1 MLRLLNRIDRHYIVA
16 GALLALVVVVGWLF
30 RESLLPFLV
39 AMFVVYLMEPV
50 VARISGFELR
60 GRHISR
66 FGAVAIVYSLTIA
79 SISLFSW
86 AFLPRLAS
94 EISAFVDDAP
104 VLVQQLREERLP
116 AVNNFVERALV
127 VFGDDEADPAGA
139 ILIASDTVDRACAR
153 ADAASATLSL
163 VPRSE
168 RESLVDGWHRLQT
181 PTQDGAWSEPESA
194 PAVRVIAGDDGA
206 LELVLPEEG
215 LTVSPRPDGSWRV
228 GVGTVVD
235 PGAPEKR
242 TSEGFDLEVALAD
255 SLRGRVESSGEQV
268 SWFIE
273 FVQEFIG
280 GLFELLTTILITL
293 MVAAFISS
301 DVPAFIEFFYSL
313 FPPAHRPAA
322 RALLERMNEGLS
334 GVIRGQ
340 VAICLVNGLLTGLGL
355 AVLQVK
361 FALLLAVVAAVLSLI
376 PIFGTIVS
384 TIPAVLVG
392 LTHGFLTGIAVLV
405 WILVIHLIEANILN
419 PKILGE
425 TAKMHPVV
433 VVFALVAGEHYFG
446 LIGAL
451 LAVPTASIVQSLF
464 LFLRD
469 VVSDDG
475 PLVNQAPV
483 TAEEESPS

>member
-1 MLRLLNRIDRHYIVA
+1 LNRIDRHYVVA
-16 GALLALVVVVGWLF
+16 GALLSLVLVVGWLF

-50 VARISGFELR
+50 VARISGFPIR

-79 SISLFSW
+79 SISLSSW

-94 EISAFVDDAP
+94 EISTFVDDAP
-104 VLVQQLREERLP
+104 SLVQQLREERLP
-116 AVNNFVERALV
+116 AVNDFVERALV
-127 VFGDDEADPAGA
+127 MFGDDETDPGLALVA
-139 ILIASDTVDRACAR
+139 ASDTIGRACAR

-168 RESLVDGWHRLQT
+168 RGELVEGWHRLQT
-181 PTQDGAWSEPESA
+181 PTQDGDWIDESP
-194 PAVRVIAGDDGA
+194 PAAIRVVQADDGS
-206 LELVLPEEG
+206 LELVLPEAG
-215 LTVSPRPDGSWRV
+215 LNVTPRPDGSWRI
-228 GVGTVVD
+228 GVGAETGVD
-235 PGAPEKR
+235 APAKR
-242 TSEGFDLEVALAD
+242 VADGFDLEAALAE
-255 SLRGRVESSGEQV
+255 SLRGSVESGGEQV
-268 SWFIE
+268 GWLIE
-273 FVQEFIG
+273 FFQEFIG
-280 GLFELLTTILITL
+280 GLFEVLTTILITL
-293 MVAAFISS
+293 MVAAFVSS
-301 DVPAFIEFFYSL
+301 DVPAIVDFFYSL
-313 FPPAHRPAA
+313 FPPRHRPAA
-322 RALLERMNEGLS
+322 RALLARMNEGLS

-340 VAICLVNGLLTGLGL
+340 VAICLVNGFLTGVGL

-405 WILVIHLIEANILN
+405 WILIIHLIEANILN

-425 TAKMHPVV
+425 SAKMHPVV

-469 VVSDDG
+469 VVSDDR
-475 PLVNQAPV
+475 PLLAPAPP
-483 TAEEESPS
+483 TEETQP